1 MDRSLQIIEIAG
13 LIFDAAVDP
22 AVWPTAINKLA
33 DATGGTYGSIGT
45 SNFATQEFAIVAP
58 RHDPDYLRR
67 YVEENWASHNLHWQ
81 RSGSVPIGQVFA
93 AETFVPREE
102 FVRSA
107 FYHEWA
113 APQGHENALGVNVL
127 VEGGSSTVAST
138 MRPFSS
144 GPFSAEEQRI
154 FATLVPHI
162 QRAVQLRHR
171 LAALEM
177 HRASSVAAFDH
188 LRDGVVIVDDISLA
202 TARTHLRHVFDKTGV
217 RRQAE
222 LVVLTTAGLATMR
235 AGL

>member
-1 MDRSLQIIEIAG
+1 M
-13 LIFDAAVDP
+13 
-22 AVWPTAINKLA
+22 
-33 DATGGTYGSIGT
+33 
-45 SNFATQEFAIVAP
+45 AP

-188 LRDGVVIVDDISLA
+188 LRDGVVIVDDTQSRSPPH
-202 TARTHLRHVFDKTGV
+202 ARTCVMCSTRPASGAKPNSLSSRPPAWRQCARGFDALLTVRPSGARTTRRARTGA
-217 RRQAE
+217 R
-222 LVVLTTAGLATMR
+222 
-235 AGL
+235 